1 MHALLIVF
9 IPVLLLIVDLTL
21 AIVVGKALKYGMG
34 NGTSALE

>member
-21 AIVVGKALKYGMG
+21 AIVIGKALKYGMG
-34 NGTSALE
+34 NSTSALE